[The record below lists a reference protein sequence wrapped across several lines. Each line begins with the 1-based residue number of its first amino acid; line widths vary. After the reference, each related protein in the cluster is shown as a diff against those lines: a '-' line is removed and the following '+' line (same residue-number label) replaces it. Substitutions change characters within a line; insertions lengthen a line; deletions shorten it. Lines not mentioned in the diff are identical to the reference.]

1 MRKIIALL
9 LCLVMTCGMLVACG
23 DPEIGKHADELKDK
37 FYVKPEQKISL
48 KLYMVYDEA
57 DAGALQ
63 EVERRI
69 NAMTEADYNTKLDVV
84 YCTADEYDEKVLA
97 AADAGEN
104 AIVLI
109 NSEALMMELYEKG
122 ALQELT
128 DYILPKSNGEDAKYG
143 LLNAKIASSLIG
155 ASKIEDKLFSIPNN
169 HLIDGEEGYTYLKLD
184 RKACEIWLNRTA
196 EELRAIDTAEEI
208 EALKAELAGIGVSA
222 DKIAEYV
229 QEVRGSYA
237 TKAAIEKGEKF
248 IANVIVSPT
257 ATAEDAF
264 SGAFAVLK
272 GTDDPET
279 PDLLENDAD
288 RAMRII
294 YAINMDSAFH
304 NLLLYGIKDT
314 NYQLKDG
321 VVTRFD
327 TENKKYYINILY
339 AGNVFHALYCE
350 AEGWTA
356 EVAAYAEN
364 QNKEA
369 DAKFAAG
376 N

>member
-84 YCTADEYDEKVLA
+84 YCTAGEYDEKVLA

-122 ALQELT
+122 AVQELT

-184 RKACEIWLNRTA
+184 RKACEIWLNHNA
-196 EELRAIDTAEEI
+196 EYLRGIDTPDEI
-208 EALKAELAGIGVSA
+208 ADLKAELEKLKVPA
-222 DKIAEYV
+222 DEIAEYV

-272 GTDDPET
+272 GTDDPKT

>member
-122 ALQELT
+122 AVQELT

-184 RKACEIWLNRTA
+184 RKACEIWLNHTA

-272 GTDDPET
+272 GTDDPKT

>member
-9 LCLVMTCGMLVACG
+9 LCLVMTCGMLVGCG
-23 DPEIGKHADELKDK
+23 ETVIGEHLDDLMDK
-37 FYVKPEQKISL
+37 FYTEPEKKISL
-48 KLYMVYDEA
+48 KLYFVYDEA

-69 NAMTEADYNTKLDVV
+69 NAMAEADYNTKIDVV
-84 YCTADEYDEKVLA
+84 YCTADEYDAKVLA

-109 NSEALMMELYEKG
+109 NSVSLMNALYDKG
-122 ALQELT
+122 ALENLT
-128 DYILPKSNGEDAKYG
+128 DYILPKSNGTDAKYG

-155 ASKIEDKLFSIPNN
+155 ASKKDGNLYSIPNN
-169 HLIDGEEGYTYLKLD
+169 HLIDGEMGYTYVKLN
-184 RKACEIWLNRTA
+184 RQACEIWLNRT
-196 EELRAIDTAEEI
+196 EDDLRTIVTAEDI
-208 EALKAELAGIGVSA
+208 DALKQDLADLGVSA
-222 DKIAEYV
+222 TDIAEYV
-229 QEVRGSYA
+229 QEVQGSYA
-237 TKAAIEKGEKF
+237 TKAAIEAGEKY

-257 ATAEDAF
+257 VTEEDAF
-264 SGAFAVLK
+264 AGAFAVLK
-272 GTDDPET
+272 GT
-279 PDLLENDAD
+279 DAD

-304 NLLLYGIKDT
+304 SLLLYGIKDT

-327 TENKKYYINILY
+327 TENKKYYINIQY
-339 AGNVFHALYCE
+339 AGNVFHAYYCE

-356 EVAAYAEN
+356 EIASYAEM

>member
-1 MRKIIALL
+1 MKKIIALL
-9 LCLVMTCGMLVACG
+9 LCLVMTCGMLVGCG
-23 DPEIGKHADELKDK
+23 ETEIGKHLDDLVDK
-37 FYVKPEQKISL
+37 FYVEPEQKISL

-69 NAMTEADYNTKLDVV
+69 NALTEADYNTKLDVV
-84 YCTADEYDEKVLA
+84 YCTAEEYDEKVLA
-97 AADAGEN
+97 AAASENEN

-109 NSEALMMELYEKG
+109 NSEDLMMKLYNKG
-122 ALQELT
+122 AVEELT

-143 LLNAKIASSLIG
+143 LLNAKIASSLMG
-155 ASKIEDKLFSIPNN
+155 ASKIEGKLFSIPNN
-169 HLIDGEEGYTYLKLD
+169 HLIDGVEGYTYLKLN
-184 RKACEIWLNRTA
+184 RQACEIWLNHNA
-196 EELRAIDTAEEI
+196 DYLRGIDTPDEI
-208 EALKAELAGIGVSA
+208 EAIKSELAGIGVPAEEIS
-222 DKIAEYV
+222 EYV

-237 TKAAIEKGEKF
+237 TKAEIEKGEKY

-272 GTDDPET
+272 GTD
-279 PDLLENDAD
+279 AD

-294 YAINMDSAFH
+294 YAINMDSTFH

-327 TENKKYYINILY
+327 TENKKYNINILY
-339 AGNVFHALYCE
+339 AGNVFQALYCE

-356 EVAAYAEN
+356 EVAAYAEM

>member
-84 YCTADEYDEKVLA
+84 YCTAGEYDEKVLA

-122 ALQELT
+122 AVQELT

-184 RKACEIWLNRTA
+184 RKACEIWLNHNA
-196 EELRAIDTAEEI
+196 EYLRGIDTPDEI
-208 EALKAELAGIGVSA
+208 ADLKAELEKLKVPA
-222 DKIAEYV
+222 DEIAEYV

-237 TKAAIEKGEKF
+237 TKAEIEKGEKF

-272 GTDDPET
+272 GTDDPKT

>member
-84 YCTADEYDEKVLA
+84 YCTAGEYDEKVLA

-184 RKACEIWLNRTA
+184 RKACEIWLNHNA
-196 EELRAIDTAEEI
+196 EYLRGIDTPDEI
-208 EALKAELAGIGVSA
+208 ADLKAELEKLKVPA
-222 DKIAEYV
+222 DEIAEYV

-237 TKAAIEKGEKF
+237 TKAEIEKGEKF

-272 GTDDPET
+272 GTDDPKT

>member
-9 LCLVMTCGMLVACG
+9 LCLVMTCGMLVGCG
-23 DPEIGKHADELKDK
+23 ETVIGEHLDDLMDK
-37 FYVKPEQKISL
+37 FYTEPEKKISL
-48 KLYMVYDEA
+48 KLYFVYDEA

-69 NAMTEADYNTKLDVV
+69 NAMAEADYNTKIDVV
-84 YCTADEYDEKVLA
+84 YCTAAEYDAKVLA

-109 NSEALMMELYEKG
+109 NSVSLMNALYDKG
-122 ALQELT
+122 ALENLT
-128 DYILPKSNGEDAKYG
+128 DYILPKSNGTDAKYG

-155 ASKIEDKLFSIPNN
+155 ASKKDGNLYSIPNN
-169 HLIDGEEGYTYLKLD
+169 HLIDGEMGYTYVKLN
-184 RKACEIWLNRTA
+184 RQACEIWLNHT
-196 EELRAIDTAEEI
+196 EDYLRAIVTAEDI
-208 EALKAELAGIGVSA
+208 DALKQELADLGVSA
-222 DKIAEYV
+222 TDIAEYV
-229 QEVRGSYA
+229 QEVQGSYA
-237 TKAAIEKGEKF
+237 TKAAIEAGEKY

-257 ATAEDAF
+257 VTEEDAF
-264 SGAFAVLK
+264 AGAFAVLK
-272 GTDDPET
+272 GT
-279 PDLLENDAD
+279 DAD

-304 NLLLYGIKDT
+304 SLLLYGIKDT

-327 TENKKYYINILY
+327 TENKKYYINIQY
-339 AGNVFHALYCE
+339 AGNVFHAYYCE

-356 EVAAYAEN
+356 EIASYAEM

>member
-23 DPEIGKHADELKDK
+23 ETEIGKHLDDLKDK
-37 FYVKPEQKISL
+37 FYVDPEQKISL

-69 NAMTEADYNTKLDVV
+69 NALTEADYNTKLDVV
-84 YCTADEYDEKVLA
+84 YCTAEEYDAKVLA

-109 NSEALMMELYEKG
+109 NSEALMMQLYEKG

-143 LLNAKIASSLIG
+143 LLNAKIASSLMG

-169 HLIDGEEGYTYLKLD
+169 HLIDGEEGYTYLKLN
-184 RKACEIWLNRTA
+184 RQACEIWLNHNA
-196 EELRAIDTAEEI
+196 EYLRGIDTAEEI
-208 EALKAELAGIGVSA
+208 DALKAELAEIGVSA
-222 DKIAEYV
+222 EEIAEYV

-237 TKAAIEKGEKF
+237 TKAEIEKGEKY

-272 GTDDPET
+272 GTDDPKT
-279 PDLLENDAD
+279 AGLVDNDAD

-294 YAINMDSAFH
+294 YAINMNSDFH

-327 TENKKYYINILY
+327 TENKKYYIHILY

-356 EVAAYAEN
+356 EVAAYAEM